1 MHQPA
6 RVEKMRAF
14 LREVVDKVDNL
25 KLRRSH
31 SAESLFCASAAEWEK
46 GLDKMTTALVSYPRK
61 KMSLRRYSAADKVSF
76 ITSFAVG
83 FLQDAMAS
91 L

>member
-1 MHQPA
+1 M
-6 RVEKMRAF
+6 V
-14 LREVVDKVDNL
+14 LRGLFFVYCPQKWKRGLKV
-25 KLRRSH
+25 
-31 SAESLFCASAAEWEK
+31 
-46 GLDKMTTALVSYPRK
+46 TTGVVSYRKK
-61 KMSLRRYSAADKVSF
+61 KMSLRRYSVADKVSF

>member
-1 MHQPA
+1 M
-6 RVEKMRAF
+6 V
-14 LREVVDKVDNL
+14 LRG
-25 KLRRSH
+25 
-31 SAESLFCASAAEWEK
+31 LFFVYCPQKWK
-46 GLDKMTTALVSYPRK
+46 RGLDKVTTGVVSYRKK
-61 KMSLRRYSAADKVSF
+61 KMSLRRYSVADKVSF

>member
-1 MHQPA
+1 
-6 RVEKMRAF
+6 MR
-14 LREVVDKVDNL
+14 
-25 KLRRSH
+25 LRRDGS
-31 SAESLFCASAAEWEK
+31 SGPLFCVLSTEMEK
-46 GLDKMTTALVSYPRK
+46 GLDKVTTAVVSYPRK
-61 KMSLRRYSAADKVSF
+61 KMSLRRYSVADKVSF

>member
-1 MHQPA
+1 
-6 RVEKMRAF
+6 MR
-14 LREVVDKVDNL
+14 
-25 KLRRSH
+25 RRRRM
-31 SAESLFCASAAEWEK
+31 EK
-46 GLDKMTTALVSYPRK
+46 GLDKVTTAVVSYPRK
-61 KMSLRRYSAADKVSF
+61 KMSLRRYSVADKVSF

>member
-1 MHQPA
+1 MA
-6 RVEKMRAF
+6 K
-14 LREVVDKVDNL
+14 KIIL
-25 KLRRSH
+25 KK
-31 SAESLFCASAAEWEK
+31 AKK
-46 GLDKMTTALVSYPRK
+46 GLDKVTTGVVSYRKK
-61 KMSLRRYSAADKVSF
+61 KMSLRRYSVADKVSF